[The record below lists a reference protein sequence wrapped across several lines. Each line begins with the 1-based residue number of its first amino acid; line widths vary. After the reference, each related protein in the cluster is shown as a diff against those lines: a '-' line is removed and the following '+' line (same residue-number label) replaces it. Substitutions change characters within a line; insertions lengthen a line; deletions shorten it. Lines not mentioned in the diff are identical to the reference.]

1 MFRLLN
7 KKEEAEFR
15 GWARRNYTPG
25 AEISEVWHPVV
36 QDECRR
42 MCEESGIR
50 FDAGDDKNSLERSLG
65 LEN

>member
-7 KKEEAEFR
+7 KQEEAEFKL
-15 GWARRNYTPG
+15 WARRNYTPG
-25 AEISEVWHPVV
+25 TEISEVWHPVV

-42 MCEESGIR
+42 MCEENISS
-50 FDAGDDKNSLERSLG
+50 FDVEDGKDAPERNLG

>member
-15 GWARRNYTPG
+15 DWARRNYTPG

-50 FDAGDDKNSLERSLG
+50 FAVEVGENSPLVNLG
-65 LEN
+65 LKN